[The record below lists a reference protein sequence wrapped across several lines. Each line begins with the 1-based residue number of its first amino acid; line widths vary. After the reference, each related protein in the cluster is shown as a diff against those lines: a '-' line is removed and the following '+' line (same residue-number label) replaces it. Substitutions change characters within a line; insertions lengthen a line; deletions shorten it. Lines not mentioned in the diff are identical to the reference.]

1 MSADMNGMRKC
12 VRMIRRL
19 PIIMGSV
26 MTLHCAL
33 LVFNIRLSFTEYVCG
48 TSFTTCWLLL
58 LFSRAFRF
66 CLLHRLFIIYT
77 MLASGCIAFERL
89 IGFGVFLHYARLTM
103 LLLGVVL
110 HVALYSKT
118 DCLC

>member
-1 MSADMNGMRKC
+1 MATDMNAMRKC

-33 LVFNIRLSFTEYVCG
+33 LVFNVRLMLTEYICG
-48 TSFTTCWLLL
+48 TSFMTCWLLL

-77 MLASGCIAFERL
+77 MLASCCIAFERL
-89 IGFGVFLHYARLTM
+89 IGFGVVLHYARLTM
-103 LLLGVVL
+103 FLLGVVL
-110 HVALYSKT
+110 HVALFSKV